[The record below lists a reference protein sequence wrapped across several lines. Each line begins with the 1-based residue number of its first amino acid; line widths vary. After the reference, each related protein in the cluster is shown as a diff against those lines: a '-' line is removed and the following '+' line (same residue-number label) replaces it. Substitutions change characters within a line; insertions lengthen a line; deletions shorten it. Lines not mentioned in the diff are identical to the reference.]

1 MAVTSLHW
9 WRTVFWLIPTIGVY
23 TSVLGTI
30 SVIAGI
36 LGADRLAH
44 GCARTWAWLI
54 LATTGVNVSVR
65 GLERVPRGQ
74 PFLFLSNHQSIYDIP
89 VIFWYIPFDLRIIA
103 KESLGSFPFI
113 GWHLRRTG
121 HVLVRRDNPG
131 PQVFKQLGE
140 LMRQRRS
147 LIVFPEGTRSA
158 DGRVQRFRTGIF
170 RLAIESGYTI
180 VPVAVHGTRQ
190 VMRKGR
196 LATGPG
202 WVSLE
207 MFDPVETTQLTL
219 DGARALADRIQSI
232 VEGGVAAA
240 ESEARRR
247 EHAAAGGAPPTRD
260 ALGAPDATTGRSAG
274 A

>member
-1 MAVTSLHW
+1 VSWLHW
-9 WRTVFWLIPTIGVY
+9 LRTIFWLIPTIGVY

-36 LGADRLAH
+36 LGADRVAH

-54 LATTGVNVSVR
+54 LATTGNNVRVR

-103 KESLGSFPFI
+103 KESLGTFPFI

-131 PQVFKQLGE
+131 PQVFKQLGQ
-140 LMRQRRS
+140 MMKQRRS

-158 DGRVQRFRTGIF
+158 DGRVGRFRTGIF

-180 VPVAVHGTRQ
+180 VPVAVRGTKY
-190 VMRKGR
+190 VMPKSV
-196 LATGPG
+196 LTTSPG

-207 MFDPVETTQLTL
+207 MFDPIPTSEMSL
-219 DGARALADRIQSI
+219 DDARALADRVQTI
-232 VEGGVAAA
+232 VTAGVAAA
-240 ESEARRR
+240 NARVVSG
-247 EHAAAGGAPPTRD
+247 EDPGI
-260 ALGAPDATTGRSAG
+260 PDAGPPAPGVPEAPASPAGR
-274 A
+274 

>member
-1 MAVTSLHW
+1 VPSIHW

-23 TSVLGTI
+23 TAVLGTI
-30 SVIAGI
+30 SVIAGV

-89 VIFWYIPFDLRIIA
+89 VIFWYVPFDLRIIA
-103 KESLGSFPFI
+103 KESLGTFPFI

-131 PQVFKQLGE
+131 PQVFRQLGE
-140 LMRQRRS
+140 MMQERRS

-158 DGRVQRFRTGIF
+158 DGRVGRFRTGIF

-180 VPVAVHGTRQ
+180 VPVAVRGTRA
-190 VMRKGR
+190 VMPKGT
-196 LATGPG
+196 LTTSPG
-202 WVSLE
+202 DVTLE
-207 MFDPVETTQLTL
+207 MFDPIPTKGLTL
-219 DGARALADRIQSI
+219 DDARALAERVQAI
-232 VEGGVAAA
+232 VVEAVGGTDGSGEAAPEVTAQTPAVRPGATAGPAGEG
-240 ESEARRR
+240 R
-247 EHAAAGGAPPTRD
+247 
-260 ALGAPDATTGRSAG
+260 
-274 A
+274 